1 MKPGTTVLIIGGGI
15 GGLTAAI
22 ALREAGFSVQ
32 VCERAPEL
40 REVGAAISVM
50 ANATR
55 VLKRY
60 GLLKALL
67 DCGEPIMAG
76 IVQPNNGK
84 PLVPPIA
91 IETDVPGILLHRAD
105 LLDILVSAVPP
116 ECLHL
121 GEALT
126 GYTEDAE
133 GVTAQFA
140 GGRERRAEL
149 LIGADG
155 LNSTVRQA
163 ILGDGPPL
171 YRGYQCWRG
180 VNPEAKIP
188 NVAEILGRGVRVGL
202 IPMGRR
208 GGAWWLCAN
217 EPEHEKDE
225 PEGRKV
231 KLLGL
236 LKGWH
241 ESVRNVISGTP
252 ETAMFKNAIYDRPV
266 RPGWSRGRVLLI
278 GDAAHPTTP
287 NLGQGGGM
295 AIEDAVM
302 LSRCLGH
309 FDDYEVAF
317 RCFERL
323 RFPRVKGIVER
334 SRLWGRVGQWSNPV
348 SCWLRNRLLKAT
360 PRKRLAKDLIGLMNY
375 DPFAQ
380 PLAGAGESNA

>member
-1 MKPGTTVLIIGGGI
+1 MKHGTTVLIIGGGI
-15 GGLTAAI
+15 GGLTTAI
-22 ALREAGFSVQ
+22 ALRDAGFSVQ

-60 GLLKALL
+60 GLLHALL
-67 DCGEPIMAG
+67 ECGEPITAG
-76 IVQPNNGK
+76 IIQPNNGK
-84 PLVPPIA
+84 PLIPPIP

-116 ECLHL
+116 DYLHL

-126 GYTEDAE
+126 GFTEDAT
-133 GVTAQFA
+133 GVTAHFA
-140 GGRERRAEL
+140 NGRERRADL

-163 ILGDGPPL
+163 LLHDGPPV

-180 VNPEAKIP
+180 VNPDAKIP
-188 NVAEILGRGVRVGL
+188 TVAEILGRGVRVGL

-217 EPEHEKDE
+217 ELEHEKDE
-225 PEGRKV
+225 PEGRKA
-231 KLLGL
+231 KLLRL
-236 LKGWH
+236 LEGWH
-241 ESVRNVISGTP
+241 ESVRNVIEGTP

-266 RPGWSRGRVLLI
+266 RSGWSRGRTLLI

-295 AIEDAVM
+295 AIEDAAL
-302 LSRCLGH
+302 LSRCLMH
-309 FDDYEVAF
+309 FDDCAAAF
-317 RCFERL
+317 QNFERL
-323 RFPRVKGIVER
+323 RLPRVKSIVNR
-334 SRLWGRVGQWSNPV
+334 SRLWGRMGQWSNPLA
-348 SCWLRNRLLKAT
+348 CWLRNGLLKAT
-360 PRKRLAKDLIGLMNY
+360 PSKRLAKDLIGIMNY
-375 DPFAQ
+375 DPFTQ
-380 PLAGAGESNA
+380 LLETR